1 MYVHHVSERIAEGH
15 GIWFAGDVGTGKT
28 TLAML
33 ISKAALE
40 KGHSVAIYSL
50 PRLLSLL
57 RATYDDASRYSLLD
71 LTDRLTAV
79 DLLHIDDVGAE
90 QSTPWVLEQLYNI
103 VNTRY
108 EDGRPLLLTT
118 NLIANVDIPILDPK
132 TGEQRRDPFSN
143 ELLAE
148 PRDTPLKRQIGE
160 RTVSRIYE
168 ICGMPKFLYGTD
180 KRPRPD
186 EVLPEPAHVSG
197 SHTYDPDRTAPDEDA
212 EWERAAPSDYGRAP

>member
-1 MYVHHVSERIAEGH
+1 MSERIAKGQS
-15 GIWFAGDVGTGKT
+15 IWFAGDVGTGKT

-33 ISKAALE
+33 ISKMALE
-40 KGHSVAIYSL
+40 SDHSVAIYSL
-50 PRLLSLL
+50 PRLLLLL
-57 RATYDDASRYSLLD
+57 RTTYDESSRFSLLD
-71 LTDRLTAV
+71 LTDRLCAV
-79 DLLHIDDVGAE
+79 DLLHIDDIGTE

-118 NLIANVDIPILDPK
+118 NLIASADIPVIDSETGKQREDPL
-132 TGEQRRDPFSN
+132 TGVP
-143 ELLAE
+143 ATI
-148 PRDTPLKRQIGE
+148 PRDAPLREQIGD

-186 EVLPEPAHVSG
+186 EVLPPPATDAPSRDLG
-197 SHTYDPDRTAPDEDA
+197 ASRLAAPDEDA
-212 EWERAAPSDYGRAP
+212 MWEDAAPSRYGRRALD